1 MDDLAVAPS
10 DYAFGEREAED
21 EVFNLNSTNIQS
33 EEDSYDNKY
42 LRYSFFDNSSSPS
55 RLPSSPPSLISTSS
69 ILQNITIPQNITFNF
84 EVLNKLLKVT
94 EFFVIK

>member
-1 MDDLAVAPS
+1 MDDLPS
-10 DYAFGEREAED
+10 DYAFGEREAIED

-42 LRYSFFDNSSSPS
+42 LRYSFFDNSSSSIP
-55 RLPSSPPSLISTSS
+55 
-69 ILQNITIPQNITFNF
+69 ILQNITISQNITFNF

-94 EFFVIK
+94 EFFVIKRSVLLFCRT

>member
-1 MDDLAVAPS
+1 MDDPAAPSS

-33 EEDSYDNKY
+33 KEDSYDNKY
-42 LRYSFFDNSSSPS
+42 LRYSFFDNSSSS
-55 RLPSSPPSLISTSS
+55 IPPSS

-84 EVLNKLLKVT
+84 EVLNKLLKLT
-94 EFFVIK
+94 EFFVIR

>member
-1 MDDLAVAPS
+1 MDDPAAPSS

-33 EEDSYDNKY
+33 DNKY
-42 LRYSFFDNSSSPS
+42 LRYSFFDNSSSS
-55 RLPSSPPSLISTSS
+55 IPPSS

-84 EVLNKLLKVT
+84 EVLNKLLKLT
-94 EFFVIK
+94 EFFVIR

>member
-33 EEDSYDNKY
+33 DNKY
-42 LRYSFFDNSSSPS
+42 LRYSFFDNSSSS
-55 RLPSSPPSLISTSS
+55 IIPPSS